1 MMGCTDEEPRKA
13 AGLTGPSGAA
23 RLTRRRAAGLVL
35 GARLAGSVSA
45 FMRSTAD

>member
-13 AGLTGPSGAA
+13 AGLTAGAA

-35 GARLAGSVSA
+35 GAGLAGSVSA